1 MQLPKQNRA
10 IGLEEYTQRA
20 NFKIAK
26 LLAEMAIID
35 KSSDRWQKLRK
46 QMLAYK
52 ERVEQRKQDRNA
64 QQSLKRR

>member
-20 NFKIAK
+20 NSKIAK

-52 ERVEQRKQDRNA
+52 ERVEQRKQDRDA